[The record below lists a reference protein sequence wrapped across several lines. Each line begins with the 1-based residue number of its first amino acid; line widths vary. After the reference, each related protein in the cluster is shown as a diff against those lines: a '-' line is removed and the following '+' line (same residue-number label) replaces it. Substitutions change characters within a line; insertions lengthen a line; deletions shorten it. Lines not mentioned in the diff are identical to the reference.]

1 MTPRRHE
8 MKEPSDRWL
17 ALLNQLAEK
26 GEVDWDTQPID
37 GDEDAELL
45 AQLKSID
52 DIQKVFAVKHP
63 HDSSHLPADSQAL
76 FHWGQL
82 QVLAPLGE
90 GGYGEVFQAYDPV
103 LNRTV
108 VVSTAAVQ
116 EALET
121 IYPAPALVK
130 ELRAK

>member
-1 MTPRRHE
+1 

-103 LNRTV
+103 LNRKV
-108 VVSTAAVQ
+108 ALKLLKPDQLAAFHSKLFIE
-116 EALET
+116 EAQRM
-121 IYPAPALVK
+121 A
-130 ELRAK
+130 